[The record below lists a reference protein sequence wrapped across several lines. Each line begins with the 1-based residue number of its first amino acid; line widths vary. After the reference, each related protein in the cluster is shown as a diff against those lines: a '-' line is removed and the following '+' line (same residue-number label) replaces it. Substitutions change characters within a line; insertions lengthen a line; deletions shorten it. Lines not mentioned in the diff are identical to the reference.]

1 MNNLTPSLSIYLV
14 LVKTSVSGY
23 LFNISFLFFRRTK
36 FIYGNEVAI
45 IRKISISF
53 NNLIDDTFAKT
64 KRIDQISLFDSF
76 SKLDVNYL
84 EKEEKLQQT
93 LLELKIKYGKNSILK
108 AMDLEEGA
116 TTKERN
122 EEIGG
127 HKT

>member
-1 MNNLTPSLSIYLV
+1 
-14 LVKTSVSGY
+14 
-23 LFNISFLFFRRTK
+23 
-36 FIYGNEVAI
+36 
-45 IRKISISF
+45 
-53 NNLIDDTFAKT
+53 
-64 KRIDQISLFDSF
+64 LFDSF
-76 SKLDVNYL
+76 SKLDANYL

-127 HKT
+127 HKA